1 MKLIYYN
8 KIKSCNLKEDILP
21 ISNLD
26 MRKLINGLYIL
37 ERNLTYREDFSAC
50 ISGFNLTRFDC
61 AIIVMENGG
70 FTFYWLTGN
79 FDKKSRTSAHI
90 RPSEQRN

>member
-1 MKLIYYN
+1 MVTFTTGIKLYYLMKLIYYN
-8 KIKSCNLKEDILP
+8 KIKSCNLKEVILP

-26 MRKLINGLYIL
+26 MRKLINGLYVS
-37 ERNLTYREDFSAC
+37 ERVTFYSEDFLAC

-70 FTFYWLTGN
+70 FTFYWLAGN
-79 FDKKSRTSAHI
+79 FDKYF
-90 RPSEQRN
+90 